1 MADGEYIL
9 AEDTPRTPVIREIP
23 DEPSNFKRNITIAIW
38 GIVLVVLA
46 LFIGQNWRDV
56 PFAFLFWDF
65 TVKLSFALLA
75 AALIGILLGFLT
87 PIYLRRRKKE

>member
-9 AEDTPRTPVIREIP
+9 AEETPRTPVIREIP
-23 DEPSNFKRNITIAIW
+23 PEPSNLKRNITIAIW
-38 GIVLVVLA
+38 GIILVVLA

-56 PFAFLFWDF
+56 PLTFLFWDF

-75 AALIGILLGFLT
+75 AALIGIVLGFSIS
-87 PIYLRRRKKE
+87 IYLRRRKKE